1 MGGVCLD
8 SNGLPL
14 GFFSAELTN
23 AQKTLLGEG
32 KTKTIIFEAE
42 LATVI
47 IAFALWRS
55 WLNGRPVVFYID
67 NNSARDVSISGVSR
81 NSVGRALL
89 LTVETVSQA
98 YTWFARVPSPANVA
112 DEPSRT
118 VMQSMNVRGQ
128 DVARFSCEN
137 VLDEVLTIL
146 KN

>member
-8 SNGLPL
+8 SHGLPL

-47 IAFALWRS
+47 IAFAFWRS